1 MLSAL
6 RNTYILIKKT
16 SQEVI
21 RFIYILISLKKTRH
35 AIYATRTVD
44 FWIEIYVCTYVI
56 PNKHRGGNF
65 LKKSRWRKMKSW
77 VGNFGLF
84 GEKKSLG
91 VTYFVS
97 LTYVRLFRSL
107 QVEWMIHLG
116 THVQCTIE
124 MQIRS
129 DVWHLRLS
137 MHKPRAMVYKDEN
150 VCTNKLPTLVTK
162 IFMAKMTWIVQR

>member
-1 MLSAL
+1 
-6 RNTYILIKKT
+6 
-16 SQEVI
+16 
-21 RFIYILISLKKTRH
+21 
-35 AIYATRTVD
+35 
-44 FWIEIYVCTYVI
+44 
-56 PNKHRGGNF
+56 
-65 LKKSRWRKMKSW
+65 MKSW

-162 IFMAKMTWIVQR
+162 IFIDLNCTKIEQGKRGEKLCWLYEPKQTRKMYFVTVVA

>member
-1 MLSAL
+1 MGTFWKNLDEEKWNHGL
-6 RNTYILIKKT
+6 EILVYLVK
-16 SQEVI
+16 
-21 RFIYILISLKKTRH
+21 
-35 AIYATRTVD
+35 
-44 FWIEIYVCTYVI
+44 
-56 PNKHRGGNF
+56 
-65 LKKSRWRKMKSW
+65 
-77 VGNFGLF
+77 
-84 GEKKSLG
+84 KKSLG